1 MINYQTPGLV
11 TKPSENILILSR
23 CHCKNN
29 FQLNRLKELMFH
41 QRMRQTNRYPPC
53 NGCIQGRGESNP
65 QWIVNIGVAVK

>member
-29 FQLNRLKELMFH
+29 FQLNRLKELVFLTKECTKLTSIPHVMDAS
-41 QRMRQTNRYPPC
+41 RKEAEAIL
-53 NGCIQGRGESNP
+53 NG
-65 QWIVNIGVAVK
+65 